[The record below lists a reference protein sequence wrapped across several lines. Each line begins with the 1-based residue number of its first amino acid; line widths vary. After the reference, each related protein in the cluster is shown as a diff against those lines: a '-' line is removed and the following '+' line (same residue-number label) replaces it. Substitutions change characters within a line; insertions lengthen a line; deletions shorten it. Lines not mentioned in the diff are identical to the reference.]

1 MAARASGKWQ
11 FHLGSLNQCWVLQ
24 TNSFHLSLLASVE
37 HCLRHHQEQQK
48 DGAADDEN
56 KRESNGKIY
65 IYIYSLHNYSGCTL
79 VVCSTVLV
87 SKRVPNKCVNGSK
100 HAFKVWL
107 VLGNTKKRALK

>member
-65 IYIYSLHNYSGCTL
+65 IYIYIRCTT
-79 VVCSTVLV
+79 TV
-87 SKRVPNKCVNGSK
+87 G
-100 HAFKVWL
+100 
-107 VLGNTKKRALK
+107 ALLWSAVQY

>member
-1 MAARASGKWQ
+1 MVQQTTKIKE
-11 FHLGSLNQCWVLQ
+11 NQM
-24 TNSFHLSLLASVE
+24 E
-37 HCLRHHQEQQK
+37 R
-48 DGAADDEN
+48 
-56 KRESNGKIY
+56 Y

-107 VLGNTKKRALK
+107 ILGNTKKRALK

>member
-65 IYIYSLHNYSGCTL
+65 IYIFVAQLQWVHSCGLQYST
-79 VVCSTVLV
+79 
-87 SKRVPNKCVNGSK
+87 SKQEGPKQMCEW
-100 HAFKVWL
+100 FKACL
-107 VLGNTKKRALK
+107 